1 MNEERQQEG
10 RLAMRV
16 EGDLWVAYY
25 ALPDTMKDAVFLGS
39 IQMAIV
45 LHNRQAKET
54 FMALMRDAVTA
65 IIKGASGLTPDWPEP
80 GGQAAPEHE
89 RSGRA

>member
-1 MNEERQQEG
+1 MSPREQIG
-10 RLAMRV
+10 RLAMRQ

-25 ALPDTMKDAVFLGS
+25 ALPNTMKDAIFLGS

-45 LHNRQAKET
+45 TDWQAKEI
-54 FMALMRDAVTA
+54 FMALMRDAVSA
-65 IIKGASGLTPDWPEP
+65 IIKDQTGITPSWPDE
-80 GGQAAPEHE
+80 GGKRAPEHE